1 MGTGGENKQR
11 EPPSLPSAA
20 AAGGAGPPPVA
31 AAAPPGPGKLQ
42 PTAQMAN
49 GVGSGKKRKAAE
61 VAAAK
66 AEDSE
71 TRTPRSRR

>member
-1 MGTGGENKQR
+1 MGNGGENKQR
-11 EPPSLPSAA
+11 EPPSLPSAV
-20 AAGGAGPPPVA
+20 AAGGAGPPPGA

-61 VAAAK
+61 IAAAK